1 MATKKSIANHS
12 IRLDWLIQSKPVK
25 TKRKKTLEKNSVEF
39 TLNNATIMDFAWS
52 LKPIFLWFTFIL
64 GIDLDKS
71 KRMSNLGKRL
81 TICYGVA
88 WVILFSIPSHVMDI
102 IFLVLDLTITGSYV
116 FKMNMA
122 AVFIGKAIFGILFHL
137 SILKAAFRKWKL
149 LWNTLQ
155 RMQYR
160 IGDNSIYN
168 CLRRDAIFG
177 LLLILTVRLFHSS
190 RNDMIVLVLLFIL
203 LSYFLWLIFK
213 QVALVVLIIMALQ
226 LRLMNQTT
234 VIVRIF
240 EGTRMILFMQ
250 ILSFVVLSAI
260 LIRIPSLVLAM
271 FAAEVQL
278 NTSTS
283 VTEMIELV
291 AKWNEHYLLVRDIVA
306 KVNDFLGEPLLLF
319 FGFSFLTF
327 IGYSFNIFYI
337 LWMDY
342 DLKFLYFSDDIF
354 ITLQNFV
361 CIVLLVFVSDK
372 IPQQVSSWWG
382 LVMTLELIWYFNPCS
397 TDFKRCRSLAT
408 RQFSKQPCQKSGKYY
423 TASWLYY

>member
-1 MATKKSIANHS
+1 
-12 IRLDWLIQSKPVK
+12 
-25 TKRKKTLEKNSVEF
+25 
-39 TLNNATIMDFAWS
+39 
-52 LKPIFLWFTFIL
+52 
-64 GIDLDKS
+64 
-71 KRMSNLGKRL
+71 
-81 TICYGVA
+81 
-88 WVILFSIPSHVMDI
+88 
-102 IFLVLDLTITGSYV
+102 
-116 FKMNMA
+116 
-122 AVFIGKAIFGILFHL
+122 
-137 SILKAAFRKWKL
+137 
-149 LWNTLQ
+149 
-155 RMQYR
+155 
-160 IGDNSIYN
+160 
-168 CLRRDAIFG
+168 
-177 LLLILTVRLFHSS
+177 
-190 RNDMIVLVLLFIL
+190 
-203 LSYFLWLIFK
+203 
-213 QVALVVLIIMALQ
+213 MALQ

-372 IPQQVSSWWG
+372 IPQQVSS
-382 LVMTLELIWYFNPCS
+382 
-397 TDFKRCRSLAT
+397 
-408 RQFSKQPCQKSGKYY
+408 
-423 TASWLYY
+423 